1 MENLPFMRFLRFNLS
16 PFKAGRPLTL
26 NSHGRQNYSYIP
38 WWDKLQVPNKLK
50 FCVLVS
56 IFCSQGCFS
65 SGQNTQASPLFLLF
79 LWLLLFLSAQVGCT
93 QAQSLTV
100 QEKIGFLPQGFSN
113 LTFSSL
119 LPLFLFQCTR
129 SSEALAVL
137 KHFTVFCFV
146 GNTWVLWL
154 WVIKGFLPSP
164 SASPGKFDG
173 CDRYQWALL
182 GKPRPCSAF
191 SLSRDSFRFG
201 YGLVLILSPSGWLC
215 LLALMFH
222 IKI

>member
-1 MENLPFMRFLRFNLS
+1 M
-16 PFKAGRPLTL
+16 
-26 NSHGRQNYSYIP
+26 H
-38 WWDKLQVPNKLK
+38 
-50 FCVLVS
+50 
-56 IFCSQGCFS
+56 
-65 SGQNTQASPLFLLF
+65 
-79 LWLLLFLSAQVGCT
+79 LLFLSAQVGCT

-191 SLSRDSFRFG
+191 SLSHDSFRFG
-201 YGLVLILSPSGWLC
+201 YGLVLILPRPAGGSEAPGPRGSGGGGPRRPTPPGSRGPGQRTGWGVHV
-215 LLALMFH
+215 AAEF
-222 IKI
+222 